1 MDNYN
6 TLDDSGV
13 FNDDGTSGGDA
24 DGVNMVFSGK
34 GLLKIKRTALTLPP
48 NEVFGDKL
56 NLKLEW
62 RHRT

>member
-24 DGVNMVFSGK
+24 EGVNMVFSGK
-34 GLLKIKRTALTLPP
+34 RLLKSNEHHLPFQ
-48 NEVFGDKL
+48 VMKF
-56 NLKLEW
+56 
-62 RHRT
+62 